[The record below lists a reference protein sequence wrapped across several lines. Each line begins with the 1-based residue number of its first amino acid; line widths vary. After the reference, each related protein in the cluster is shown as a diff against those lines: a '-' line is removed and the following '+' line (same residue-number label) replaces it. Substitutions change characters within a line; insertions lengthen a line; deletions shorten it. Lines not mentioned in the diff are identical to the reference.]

1 MKKIVQNST
10 FVSLLLLL
18 FFIGCRQDIMLQ
30 NEEKF
35 DANASKFK
43 IVKLKDIPQV
53 AKFIRQ
59 KTGRNDNLM
68 PLKMGNDFA
77 KGEIDYANLETS
89 LIVQNTEGN
98 DTFYTFQIT
107 NAGDDK
113 TFYNLEVKEVE
124 GTLADARVI
133 EYASSIA
140 FGNNPIAVLDNFTGT
155 VKAFGMDGNLK
166 SGISFTYGEGPC
178 DDTPTTPGTGT
189 GNPVAGG
196 SDGGPIFGNPINP
209 PGANTPPDLGPSL
222 PYGPSYPSGG
232 DGSGDGDENLIP
244 SEGCANPNSYV
255 QIGTVSGIPVYQN
268 DCGWVRFGTTS
279 YAAKSISKLKP
290 GCDDDGSGVILLPG
304 GSPQEDTPCN
314 KLKNL
319 LNPNKAD
326 LKPLI
331 TGGMYDYIN
340 NSSTGEGGIY
350 LKNDSNGNLTSE
362 VAPYSGNASLNI
374 KAGGQYY
381 CAVHTHP
388 NTAYP
393 MFSFSDIWSL
403 YILNENLAS
412 YNENKASLLLVCTDE
427 FGIKQTYAIVFEDV
441 GQLIDEII
449 GNPEN
454 IGCSEEEFVKRNDE
468 KLKQIY
474 DAEALQ
480 PIPNYERA
488 FMRFLIG
495 SNVGLY
501 KANSTLTNF
510 SKLTINSDTPMAVV
524 QSNSCN

>member
-1 MKKIVQNST
+1 MKKKSQNSI

-18 FFIGCRQDIMLQ
+18 FFIGCRQDILLQ

-35 DANASKFK
+35 DASSAKFK

-68 PLKMGNDFA
+68 PLKMGNEFA

-155 VKAFGMDGNLK
+155 VKAFGVDGNLK

-304 GSPQEDTPCN
+304 GSPQVDTPCERIKKVGKN
-314 KLKNL
+314 DVTKNAMKNL
-319 LNPNKAD
+319 KKPEILNDNKEHAYLLWENSLGELQD
-326 LKPLI
+326 DIYGTGPENSAGIRIQFNAGDKFSAYLHSHYQGAEMLSIFSFDDFLTLCQLI
-331 TGGMYDYIN
+331 HFDAIKDVSSFVLGVTSPKGTGGTQYMMIIDDPAKLATFASQFFTNGKIDEKKSDLIENFYNGIVRFDKSI
-340 NSSTGEGGIY
+340 EG
-350 LKNDSNGNLTSE
+350 
-362 VAPYSGNASLNI
+362 
-374 KAGGQYY
+374 
-381 CAVHTHP
+381 
-388 NTAYP
+388 
-393 MFSFSDIWSL
+393 
-403 YILNENLAS
+403 NENGLV
-412 YNENKASLLLVCTDE
+412 NFLELQDIGLKLMKGDNQMENWQLLTKDE
-427 FGIKQTYAIVFEDV
+427 
-441 GQLIDEII
+441 
-449 GNPEN
+449 NN
-454 IGCSEEEFVKRNDE
+454 
-468 KLKQIY
+468 
-474 DAEALQ
+474 
-480 PIPNYERA
+480 
-488 FMRFLIG
+488 
-495 SNVGLY
+495 
-501 KANSTLTNF
+501 NF
-510 SKLTINSDTPMAVV
+510 ATVN
-524 QSNSCN
+524 CN